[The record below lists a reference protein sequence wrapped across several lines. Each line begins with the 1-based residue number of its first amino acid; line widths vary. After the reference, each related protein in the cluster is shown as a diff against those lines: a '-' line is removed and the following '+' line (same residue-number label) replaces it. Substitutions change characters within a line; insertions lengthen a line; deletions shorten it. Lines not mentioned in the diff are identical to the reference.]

1 MSSVQAI
8 GERLREARMRRKI
21 DIAEVEATTKIRA
34 KYLRALEHEDF
45 DLLPGPTF
53 VKTFL
58 RTYAEYLGLDA
69 QLLIEEYRAQ
79 YEPREADAQPLIPA
93 SRQRQANHRRRPRA
107 PSGPPGPGTA
117 VIVAVVVVLLIF
129 VILGVTGGSGGG
141 GGSTQPAKTTPKVVT
156 RPKPRPRPTPAV
168 PTTVALRV
176 VPNGPTY
183 VCVDHGRGTSPVVD
197 SNISQPMTFY
207 GKHLRI
213 NAGKP
218 DVTLIVNGKRV
229 QIPATANPVGYDF
242 RPTSTTPIPPGP
254 LRPCL
259 G

>member
-1 MSSVQAI
+1 MWRVQAI

-21 DIAEVEATTKIRA
+21 DIAEVEAKTKIRA

-45 DLLPGPTF
+45 GLLPGPTF

-79 YEPREADAQPLIPA
+79 YEDNDADVQPFVPA
-93 SRQRQANHRRRPRA
+93 SRRREAAGRRRPRA

-117 VIVAVVVVLLIF
+117 VIVAVLVVLVIF
-129 VILGVTGGSGGG
+129 VILGVTGGPGG
-141 GGSTQPAKTTPKVVT
+141 GGSQTPKTTPRVAA
-156 RPKPRPRPTPAV
+156 RPRPHPRPRPAPAT

-183 VCVDHGRGTSPVVD
+183 V
-197 SNISQPMTFY
+197 
-207 GKHLRI
+207 
-213 NAGKP
+213 
-218 DVTLIVNGKRV
+218 
-229 QIPATANPVGYDF
+229 
-242 RPTSTTPIPPGP
+242 
-254 LRPCL
+254 
-259 G
+259 

>member
-1 MSSVQAI
+1 MWRVQAI

-21 DIAEVEATTKIRA
+21 DIAEVEAKTKIRA

-45 DLLPGPTF
+45 GLLPGPTF

-79 YEPREADAQPLIPA
+79 YEDNDADVQPFVPA
-93 SRQRQANHRRRPRA
+93 SRRREAAGRRRPRA

-117 VIVAVVVVLLIF
+117 VIVAVLVLLLIF
-129 VILGVTGGSGGG
+129 VILGVTGGSNGGG
-141 GGSTQPAKTTPKVVT
+141 GGSQQSKTTPRVAARP
-156 RPKPRPRPTPAV
+156 RPKPRPRPAV
-168 PTTVALRV
+168 PTSVTLRV

-183 VCVDHGRGTSPVVD
+183 LCVDHGRGTSPVID
-197 SNISQPMTFY
+197 TDITQPMTFR
-207 GKHLRI
+207 GRHLRI

-218 DVTLIVNGKRV
+218 DVTLIANGKRV
-229 QIPATANPVGYDF
+229 QIPSTALPIGYDF
-242 RPTSTTPIPPGP
+242 RPTSVTPIPPGP
-254 LRPCL
+254 QRPCL
-259 G
+259 S